1 MNDKWRFGSTVM
13 IWAFTTLMVII
24 MVGNASLGWL
34 ESWVIS
40 VPLGVAFLATALIWG
55 SAVGV
60 ALFSQGKPTQ
70 HSQPTQKGDST
81 PYKLAMLLE
90 MMTEEEREDF
100 KNRLKDNLLSGD
112 ESLSL
117 EDLAGEKRKRR

>member
-1 MNDKWRFGSTVM
+1 M
-13 IWAFTTLMVII
+13 ID
-24 MVGNASLGWL
+24 
-34 ESWVIS
+34 
-40 VPLGVAFLATALIWG
+40 VPLGVAFLSTAFIWG
-55 SAVGV
+55 SAIAT
-60 ALFSQGKPTQ
+60 ALFNHSKPIQQSQSTD
-70 HSQPTQKGDST
+70 KGDST